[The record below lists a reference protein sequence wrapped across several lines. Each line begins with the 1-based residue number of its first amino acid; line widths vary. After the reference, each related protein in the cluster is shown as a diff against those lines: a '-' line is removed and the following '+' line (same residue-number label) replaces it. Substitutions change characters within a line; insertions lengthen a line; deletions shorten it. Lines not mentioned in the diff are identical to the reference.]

1 MESTRDTL
9 QEERAEI
16 MKQLDELGE
25 FRRGTV
31 SRNYRKCGK
40 PTCHC
45 TKEGERGH
53 GPQHLWNAT
62 IGGKSYA
69 RHLKTAGQV
78 KQYEEETL
86 RYRKFMALCKRFI
99 EINERLCEMHCEP
112 EEEAVEQAKKKLQMR
127 SGKSSR
133 RK

>member
-1 MESTRDTL
+1 MESSRDAL
-9 QEERAEI
+9 MKERTDI
-16 MKQLDELGE
+16 IKKLDSLGE
-25 FRRGTV
+25 FRRGMV

-45 TKEGERGH
+45 SKQGERGH

-69 RHLKTAGQV
+69 RHLKTAAQV
-78 KQYEEETL
+78 KQYEDQTS
-86 RYRKFMALCKRFI
+86 RYRTFVTLCKRFV
-99 EINERLCEMHCEP
+99 EVNERLCEMHSVL
-112 EEEAVEQAKKKLQMR
+112 EEESIDRMKKKLQMR
-127 SGKSSR
+127 SPKSFR